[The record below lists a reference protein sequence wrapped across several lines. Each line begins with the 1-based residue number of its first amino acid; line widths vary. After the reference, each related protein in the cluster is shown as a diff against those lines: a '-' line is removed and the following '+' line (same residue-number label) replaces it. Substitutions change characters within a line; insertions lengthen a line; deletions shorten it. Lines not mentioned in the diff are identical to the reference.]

1 MTLQPQSILAIGID
15 YQEKLLPAIHEL
27 DSLVENS
34 VKLFTGLQLL
44 NIPLIMTEQYPKG
57 LGHTIEAIRSVTGQ
71 AAYFD
76 KTTFSCYRDEATRAA
91 IDGRHVDA
99 VIVCGIE
106 AHVCVLQSVIDL
118 REAGFKVVVVTDCIS
133 SRKKTDKKYAIKRLS
148 QEGAL
153 VGTYES
159 VLFELLQGSHA
170 PQFKEVSKLFR

>member
-15 YQEKLLPAIHEL
+15 FQERLLPVIHEQ

-34 VKLFTGLQLL
+34 IKLFTGLQLL
-44 NIPLIMTEQYPKG
+44 NIPLIMTQQYPKG
-57 LGHTIEAIRSVTGQ
+57 LGQTIEAVRSATGQ

-76 KTTFSCYRDEATRAA
+76 KTTFSCYREEATRAA
-91 IDGRHVDA
+91 IDGRHVDT
-99 VIVCGIE
+99 VIVCGVE
-106 AHVCVLQSVIDL
+106 AHICVLQSVIDL
-118 REAGFKVVVVTDCIS
+118 RETGFKVVVVTDCIG
-133 SRKKTDKKYAIKRLS
+133 SRKKADKKYAIKRLC

-170 PQFKEVSKLFR
+170 PQFKEISKLIR